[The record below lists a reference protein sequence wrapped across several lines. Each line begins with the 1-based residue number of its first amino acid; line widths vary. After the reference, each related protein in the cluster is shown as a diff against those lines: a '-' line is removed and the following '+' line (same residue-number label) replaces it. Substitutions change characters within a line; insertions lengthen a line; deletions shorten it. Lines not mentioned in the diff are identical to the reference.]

1 MKFYEIYF
9 LILWVYHPESGFLPI
24 LPRDTGSPSL
34 AFREDDRLKLQ
45 HFYRLQILLLT
56 AIVVSLLAQSPLPWD
71 INAPHNCTC
80 LLYKYVCI
88 TKLFKTPISNC
99 PFTFDA
105 EVNFF
110 LALRASCS
118 STIHLFIY
126 KAVWHI
132 YSVVFSIY
140 DNAELTGL
148 AGSESGDILMERMHR
163 MDPFQVRKYNQ
174 NFPGQ
179 GAQPNLSRSGSKTKL
194 PRSGSTTDLS
204 R

>member
-1 MKFYEIYF
+1 MHHTTVHASCINMCA
-9 LILWVYHPESGFLPI
+9 LPNY
-24 LPRDTGSPSL
+24 
-34 AFREDDRLKLQ
+34 LKLP
-45 HFYRLQILLLT
+45 YLIVLLLLMLKS
-56 AIVVSLLAQSPLPWD
+56 IFFSLSGPPV
-71 INAPHNCTC
+71 H
-80 LLYKYVCI
+80 
-88 TKLFKTPISNC
+88 
-99 PFTFDA
+99 
-105 EVNFF
+105 
-110 LALRASCS
+110 R
-118 STIHLFIY
+118 LFIFSFI
-126 KAVWHI
+126 KQFDI
-132 YSVVFSIY
+132 FTLSSSIY